1 VTSSAPA
8 LSAMFSGAELILR
21 GAETLQRLSEQ
32 FDEESF
38 KVAVDTLAECHTTVA
53 TTGMGTSG
61 IVARKVAAT
70 LTSTGTPATFVHPS
84 DALHGGLGLIGEQG
98 VVVAVSNSGETEEVL
113 SLIPYLQGR
122 GVPVISIVGRT
133 DSSLGCESIAALAA
147 TVEREL
153 DAHDIVPTAS
163 ALAAIAVGDALA
175 LTVMMRRGV
184 TRERFARN
192 HPSGS
197 LGRRLTL
204 RVADVIGETVDR
216 LVPPDAKMIEVLR
229 AITEG
234 GKGVAGVGLD
244 GQLAGLITGDDIR
257 RAFERHGVAAEWLV
271 AQDIMSPTPAVIE
284 AEAMACDALRKM
296 EEGSRQLNL
305 LVVIDVGGE
314 FRGILHAHDLA
325 RLGL

>member
-1 VTSSAPA
+1 VTSSAPT
-8 LSAMFSGAELILR
+8 LSAMFSGSELILQ
-21 GAETLQRLSEQ
+21 GAETLQRPSRQ

-38 KVAVDTLAECHTTVA
+38 KVAVDTLVECHATVA

-113 SLIPYLQGR
+113 TLIPYLKGR
-122 GVPVISIVGRT
+122 GVPIIGIVGRT

-147 TVEREL
+147 PVEREL

-175 LTVMMRRGV
+175 LSVMVRRGV

-204 RVADVIGETVDR
+204 RVADVIGETIDR
-216 LVPPDAKMIEVLR
+216 LVPPNPKMIEVLR
-229 AITEG
+229 EISER
-234 GKGVAGVGLD
+234 GKGVAGVGV
-244 GQLAGLITGDDIR
+244 GGKLAGLITNGDIR
-257 RAFERHGVAAEWLV
+257 RAFERHGAAAEWLV
-271 AQDIMSPTPAVIE
+271 AQDIMNPTSSSLL
-284 AEAMACDALRKM
+284 AETIASGTETYRS
-296 EEGSRQLNL
+296 E
-305 LVVIDVGGE
+305 I
-314 FRGILHAHDLA
+314 
-325 RLGL
+325 